1 MVLEILPVGQ
11 LEENCYLVGDE
22 NELLVIDPGAQGDK
36 ILAHINEKNYH
47 VAYVVLTHC
56 HYDHVGAV
64 AEVLEAT
71 GAKLLMGAK
80 EKENYFNKVVTLCGY
95 FGAELKLCEPD
106 KLLNEGDVVTSGE
119 YRFKILET
127 PGHTSG
133 SICLLGEEVLF
144 SGDTLF
150 YQTIGRADFP
160 TGSLQDLV
168 KSVKE
173 KLLTLD
179 GSVKVY
185 SGHGM
190 ASTIAYEK
198 EHNEVYA
205 WERFC

>member
-1 MVLEILPVGQ
+1 MILDVLPVGQ

-22 NELLVIDPGAQGDK
+22 QELIIIDPGAQGNK
-36 ILAHINEKNYH
+36 ILAHINEKHYH
-47 VAYVVLTHC
+47 VAFVVLTHC
-56 HYDHVGAV
+56 HYDHIGAV
-64 AEVLEAT
+64 ADIIEAT
-71 GAKLLMGAK
+71 GAKLLIGAK
-80 EKENYFNKVVTLCGY
+80 EKDNYFNKAITLGGY
-95 FGAELKLCEPD
+95 FDAEPKLCEPD
-106 KLLNEGDVVTSGE
+106 KMLNEGDVVASGV
-119 YRFKILET
+119 YRFKVLET

-133 SICLLGEEVLF
+133 SICLLGEDVLF

-160 TGSLQDLV
+160 TGNLRDLV

-179 GSVKVY
+179 DNVKVY
-185 SGHGM
+185 SGHGP